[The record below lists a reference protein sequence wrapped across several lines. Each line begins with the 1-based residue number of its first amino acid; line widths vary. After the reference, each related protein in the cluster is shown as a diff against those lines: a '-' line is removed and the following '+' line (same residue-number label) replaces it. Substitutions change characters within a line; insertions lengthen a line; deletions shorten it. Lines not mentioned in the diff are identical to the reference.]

1 MAFPTCTESVER
13 KDELT
18 PVENLALDKLQ
29 ARFDEVVRCTPNAID
44 RFSQRFPELADQVS
58 SRAREQDVD
67 LGNVFRPGVP
77 DFLGVQE
84 TGEYLFVEVK
94 GAGDGLRHSQLKWL
108 RDFGD
113 LDAEVWF
120 VDSNDGSTE
129 RIGSSRLEAYSLK
142 DRAGTGSEVVE
153 TEDGLAVQ
161 IPRSLAVSVGLSAG
175 DRADWNVLDPSSL
188 RLDTQ

>member
-1 MAFPTCTESVER
+1 MER
-13 KDELT
+13 KEELT
-18 PVENLALDKLQ
+18 PVENLARDRLET
-29 ARFDEVVRCTPNAID
+29 RFDEVLRCTPNAIE
-44 RFSQRFPELADQVS
+44 RFSDEQPKLADQVS
-58 SRAREQDVD
+58 KKAQEAGLE

-113 LDAEVWF
+113 LDTEIWF
-120 VDSNDGSTE
+120 VNSNDGVTE
-129 RIGSSRLEAYSLK
+129 RMDSSRLESYSLK
-142 DRAGTGSEVVE
+142 DRAGAGSEVVE
-153 TEDGLAVQ
+153 TKDGLAVQ
-161 IPRSLAVSVGLSAG
+161 IPESLAASMGLSAG
-175 DRADWNVLDPSSL
+175 DRADWNVLDSSSL